1 MDLQTLSILAS
12 ALFAVSAGIVGG
24 AMYAV
29 RRTSYGDVSVRLAQ
43 IETDIAWIK
52 ETLKQGGGATSG
64 TRGKL

>member
-1 MDLQTLSILAS
+1 MDLQSLAVLAS

-29 RRTSYGDVSVRLAQ
+29 RKTSNGDVSVRLAA

-52 ETLKQGGGATSG
+52 EALKQGGGA
-64 TRGKL
+64 K

>member
-1 MDLQTLSILAS
+1 MDLQSLAVVAS

-29 RRTSYGDVSVRLAQ
+29 RKTSYGDVSVRLAQ

-52 ETLKQGGGATSG
+52 ETLKTGGA
-64 TRGKL
+64 K

>member
-1 MDLQTLSILAS
+1 MDLQSLAVLAS

-29 RRTSYGDVSVRLAQ
+29 RKTSYGDVSVRLAA

-52 ETLKQGGGATSG
+52 DALKQGGGA
-64 TRGKL
+64 K